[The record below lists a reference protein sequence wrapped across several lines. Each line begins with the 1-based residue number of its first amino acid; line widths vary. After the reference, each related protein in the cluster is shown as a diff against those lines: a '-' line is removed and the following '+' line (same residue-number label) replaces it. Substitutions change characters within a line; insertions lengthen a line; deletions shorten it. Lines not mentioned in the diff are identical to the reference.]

1 MGSGFCFKGERYK
14 IQILVTECVKL
25 YRSGLVSNVWT
36 KLDMI

>member
-14 IQILVTECVKL
+14 IQILVTECVEL
-25 YRSGLVSNVWT
+25 YRSGMGSNVGT